1 MATNEIH
8 YTGRVNDL
16 GDELCVLIATS
27 DWGTP
32 GWMVCEEVR
41 APGRKLFRTPK
52 VFFEGTDEGAFENA
66 MDAAKTSGFYGYPA
80 AEAA

>member
-16 GDELCVLIATS
+16 GNEICVVVANS
-27 DWGTP
+27 DWGER

-41 APGRKLFRTPK
+41 IPGRWAFRTPK
-52 VFFEGTDEGAFENA
+52 TFFEGIDECTFENA
-66 MDAAKTSGFYGYPA
+66 MKAAKTSNFYGYPT
-80 AEAA
+80 AEVA